1 MARRLKFTTNE
12 VVSIQTM
19 DERRRSRDEEN
30 AANLKS
36 LLEACDRCAPYDP
49 TAPPWDGAKSILSK
63 PLHFPLALHMRGCY
77 DRYNNKEVRR
87 TA

>member
-12 VVSIQTM
+12 VVSILTM

-49 TAPPWDGAKSILSK
+49 TAPPWDGAIYPK
-63 PLHFPLALHMRGCY
+63 
-77 DRYNNKEVRR
+77 
-87 TA
+87 